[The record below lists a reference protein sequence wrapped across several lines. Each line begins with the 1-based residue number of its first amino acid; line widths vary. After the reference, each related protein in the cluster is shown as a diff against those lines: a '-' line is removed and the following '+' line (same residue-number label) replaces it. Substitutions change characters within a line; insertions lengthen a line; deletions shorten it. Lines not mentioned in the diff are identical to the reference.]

1 MSSSH
6 SGYRKLVIQIYRDRS
21 TRAQIVPTSL
31 HLCQTP
37 GRYEPRSYTS
47 TNTATGCCINWP
59 LFYQLLLFVVFFSF
73 LIHPLNV
80 LPTNQ
85 PIAQPLSFIIL
96 SSKFAINADRFWF
109 FHRLLMLS
117 IYFISM
123 GCFILFKHF
132 WLLVSICRLH
142 NPSP

>member
-1 MSSSH
+1 MPSGH
-6 SGYRKLVIQIYRDRS
+6 SGYRKLIIQIYRDGS

-37 GRYEPRSYTS
+37 GQYEPRSYTS

-96 SSKFAINADRFWF
+96 SSMFAINTDRFWF
-109 FHRLLMLS
+109 FHLSSYVVHLYHLYRLF
-117 IYFISM
+117 YFVQT
-123 GCFILFKHF
+123 F
-132 WLLVSICRLH
+132 LVTCVNI
-142 NPSP
+142 